1 MYHPSSSRVAARHL
15 ELTIQDYG
23 PLNYWGY
30 EGIGVGSKADPTMV
44 ERLRELGRKVK
55 PRKLKILLRGMS
67 LPSGTIRSSGYVGFY
82 PNTKKWSTKPER
94 HDEIKAPDGWVKDP
108 SSGGWYLADTDAYR
122 PYIRG
127 VRSWTT
133 IIRNAQY
140 YARGG
145 YRPNERT
152 IPSSDGLI
160 LEWLNPPPSSIIVDT
175 KPITDAGYKVN
186 TDTGEVIADASSATI
201 VGVRYDEKLGVVLTL
216 TG

>member
-1 MYHPSSSRVAARHL
+1 MIKGPSAFRVAARHL

-55 PRKLKILLRGMS
+55 PRKLKVLLRGMS
-67 LPSGTIRSSGYVGFY
+67 LPSGTIFSSGYVGSY
-82 PNTKKWSTKPER
+82 PNIRKWSTKPER
-94 HDEIKAPDGWVKDP
+94 FDEIQAPAGWVNDRNT
-108 SSGGWYLADTDAYR
+108 GGWYLADTDAYR

-133 IIRNAQY
+133 IIKNAQH

-145 YRPNERT
+145 YRSNEMT
-152 IPSSDGLI
+152 PPSDSLI
-160 LEWLNPPPSSIIVDT
+160 IEWLNPPPSSIIVDT

-186 TDTGEVIADASSATI
+186 TDTNEVIADASSATI
-201 VGVRYDEKLGVVLTL
+201 VGVRFDRRLGVVLTL

>member
-1 MYHPSSSRVAARHL
+1 MYHPSALRVAARHL
-15 ELTIQDYG
+15 ELTIQDLG
-23 PLNYWGY
+23 PLNYWGFG
-30 EGIGVGSKADPTMV
+30 GIGVGSRADPTMI

-55 PRKLKILLRGMS
+55 PRKLKVLVRGVS
-67 LPSGTIRSSGYVGFY
+67 LPSGTIRSSGYVGDY
-82 PNTKKWSTKPER
+82 KKWSTKPEH

-108 SSGGWYLADTDAYR
+108 FGGGWYLADTDAYR

-133 IIRNAQY
+133 TIRNAQY

-145 YRPNERT
+145 HLPYDRMTPQR
-152 IPSSDGLI
+152 DWLI
-160 LEWLNPPPSSIIVDT
+160 IEWLNPPPSSIIVDT
-175 KPITDAGYKVN
+175 KPITDAGYKLS

-201 VGVRYDEKLGVVLTL
+201 VGVRYEKGWLILTL